1 MQEGEQLRKI
11 SLNCRIGNVIINDQ
25 FEWDVNNP
33 ENSPEDF
40 AQVIVADLGLSTEFL
55 LPIAHQI

>member
-40 AQVIVADLGLSTEFL
+40 A
-55 LPIAHQI
+55 